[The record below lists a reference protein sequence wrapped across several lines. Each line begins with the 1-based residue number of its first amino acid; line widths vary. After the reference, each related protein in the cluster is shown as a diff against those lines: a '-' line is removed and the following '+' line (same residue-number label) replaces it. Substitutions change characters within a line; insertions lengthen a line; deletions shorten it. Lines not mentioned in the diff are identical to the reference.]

1 MAYEPSYYNGWVI
14 LKRDDWDAMQTKRI
28 GLALDTM
35 QQSVEIEHNQNLC
48 RSLQGSDIAPTI
60 GHTEQTMR
68 WDNVQDGVEY
78 ADTIIQPYTI
88 LQEDR

>member
-28 GLALDTM
+28 GLALD
-35 QQSVEIEHNQNLC
+35 N
-48 RSLQGSDIAPTI
+48 IAPTI

-68 WDNVQDGVEY
+68 WDNVQDVVEY
-78 ADTIIQPYTI
+78 ADTFIQPYTI